1 MKTNFFKKIKNKI
14 MKTEDFIGKDV
25 KIIAKTC
32 GHQYCIGSIVKIISK
47 HQTVINILQ

>member
-1 MKTNFFKKIKNKI
+1 MKINFFKKTKNKI